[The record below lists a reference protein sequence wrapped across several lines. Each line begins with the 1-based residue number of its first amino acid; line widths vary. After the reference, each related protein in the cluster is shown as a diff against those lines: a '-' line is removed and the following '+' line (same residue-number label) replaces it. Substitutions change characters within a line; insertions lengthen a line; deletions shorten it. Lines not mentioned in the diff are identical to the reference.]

1 MRKYGMRLNELFTHK
16 VSAKWEAKPGYHR
29 AEFTDSTGSLVSVK
43 FYDAGNLVDTVV
55 DVEFDRDGS
64 QAITG
69 TGSAAEV
76 LSSVYHI
83 ILDYLK
89 QYPAEYV
96 LFSAREPS
104 RQRLYRAMV
113 NRLSLNSGYTQI
125 PAKDVPGGFGD
136 SASVFALKKIT
147 NKQDTQQQA

>member
-1 MRKYGMRLNELFTHK
+1 MRLNELFTHK
-16 VSAKWEAKPGYHR
+16 VSANWETKPGYHR
-29 AEFTDSTGSLVSVK
+29 AEFTDSSGSQVSVK
-43 FYDAGNLVDTVV
+43 FYDASNLTDTIV

-69 TGSAAEV
+69 GGSAAEV
-76 LSSVYHI
+76 LSSVYHV
-83 ILDYLK
+83 ILEYLR

-113 NRLSLNSGYTQI
+113 NRLSLNSGYAQV
-125 PAKDVPGGFGD
+125 PPKDVPGGFGD
-136 SASVFALKKIT
+136 SASVFALKKIA

>member
-1 MRKYGMRLNELFTHK
+1 MRLNELFTHK
-16 VSAKWEAKPGYHR
+16 ASANWVAKPGYHR
-29 AEFTDSTGSLVSVK
+29 AEFTDSSGSQVSVK
-43 FYDAGNLVDTVV
+43 FYDASNLTNSIVDI
-55 DVEFDRDGS
+55 EFDRDGS

-69 TGSAAEV
+69 AGSAAEV
-76 LSSVYHI
+76 LSSVYHTI
-83 ILDYLK
+83 VEYLK
-89 QYPAEYV
+89 QYPADYV

-147 NKQDTQQQA
+147 NTQDAQQQA

>member
-1 MRKYGMRLNELFTHK
+1 MRLNELFTHK
-16 VSAKWEAKPGYHR
+16 VSANWEAKPGYHR

-43 FYDAGNLVDTVV
+43 FYDAGNLDGSVV
-55 DVEFDRDGS
+55 DVEFDRDGR

-69 TGSAAEV
+69 AGAAAEV

-83 ILDYLK
+83 ILNYLK
-89 QYPAEYV
+89 RYPADYV

-113 NRLSLNSGYTQI
+113 NRLSLNAGYTQI
-125 PAKDVPGGFGD
+125 PAKDVPGGFGN

-147 NKQDTQQQA
+147 NKQDAQKED